1 MHENREISSTPWSD
15 DPGRSAKATSR
26 NADMHVPE
34 KSAFI
39 EHLQI
44 PRVWYLCVMN
54 SPLTYPDHLRDENLA
69 EFFLKLIGAS
79 VKTALHVSL
88 VWFFDLLP

>member
-1 MHENREISSTPWSD
+1 MRTIKTY
-15 DPGRSAKATSR
+15 SR
-26 NADMHVPE
+26 RAPFYN
-34 KSAFI
+34 AFI

-44 PRVWYLCVMN
+44 PRVLYLCVMN
-54 SPLTYPDHLRDENLA
+54 SPLTYPDHPRDENLA
-69 EFFLKLIGAS
+69 EFFFRLIGAS